1 MAPVLKE
8 APVRVRPHLLVA
20 IMTALLLA
28 GWPPSR
34 LSLAQPPTH
43 WLYLPIAARPGG
55 CTPSAQEQRIA
66 DLMRAHPNQQRPALT
81 CDPILE
87 QVARARAQDMADRAY
102 FSHTNPDGLG
112 PNTLVRQAGY
122 PLPGWYSTALDG
134 NNIESIAAGPS
145 TADATWNLWMNSPGH
160 SLHLLGLDPFWAEQI
175 EYGIG
180 FVAKPGS
187 PYTYYWVAITAKR
200 EP

>member
-1 MAPVLKE
+1 MAPVFKE
-8 APVRVRPHLLVA
+8 ALLDVRPRLLLAGLAVVV
-20 IMTALLLA
+20 LA

-34 LSLAQPPTH
+34 ISPAQATLY
-43 WLYLPIAARPGG
+43 WLYLPVAARPAG
-55 CTPSAQEQRIA
+55 CAPSAQEQRIA
-66 DLMRAHPNQQRPALT
+66 DLMRAHPDQQRPALT

-145 TADATWNLWMNSPGH
+145 TADAAWNLWLGSPGH
-160 SLHLLGLDPFWAEQI
+160 STHLLGLDPFWAEQI

-187 PYTYYWVAITAKR
+187 PYTYYWAAITAKR